1 MKEERIRTI
10 ISSYFDREIRED
22 GMSGNR
28 MTYKDILRDALRLS
42 VPVMLEEALG
52 TAVQYVDSAMVGRL
66 GAAAS
71 ASVGMTS
78 TVTWLVN
85 SPIWAMGVAVMA
97 VIARSEGAGNHDK
110 AKRAAGQALWLAVAI
125 GLVIGTFTFL
135 ISPHLPRWMGA
146 DEALHED
153 ASAYFRIVCLPMVFR
168 AFLFLFGF
176 VFRAMHEVRL
186 PMRVNIGVNLLN
198 VVLDRLMIF
207 GPTQVTVAGH
217 GITVPGFGWGVRGA
231 AVATAVSYAAGGAV
245 MLIALLTHSSL
256 GIRRE
261 QVRPDRGIMREFL
274 RIGLPASLT
283 RIGTCLGHVVFASQ
297 VTRLGTTALAAHTLA
312 ITAEEAFY
320 IPGYGM
326 QTAVATLCGN
336 ALGAGD
342 EKRLKDTA
350 VLMSAASA
358 LLMAVTGLILFLVP
372 ERMMAIFT
380 KDSAVIALGAS
391 VLRLVA
397 VSEPIYGIGI
407 ILDGVF
413 DGIGDTRT
421 PLRCSVSTM
430 WGVRI
435 LFTWICVNYLGL
447 GLFAVWI
454 CMVANNVCKTL
465 SEAVIFMSGSWKKR
479 TGMIVEEA

>member
-1 MKEERIRTI
+1 MGSKTTK
-10 ISSYFDREIRED
+10 RE
-22 GMSGNR
+22 
-28 MTYKDILRDALRLS
+28 ILRDAMRLS
-42 VPVMLEEALG
+42 IPVMLEEALG

-66 GAAAS
+66 GASAS
-71 ASVGMTS
+71 AAVGMTS
-78 TVTWLVN
+78 SVSWLVN

-97 VIARSEGAGNHDK
+97 VIARNEGAGNHGK
-110 AKRAAGQALWLAVAI
+110 ARRAAGQALWMAVMI
-125 GLVIGTFTFL
+125 GIVIGAFTFA
-135 ISPHLPRWMGA
+135 ISPHLPGWMGA
-146 DEALHED
+146 EASLHSD
-153 ASAYFRIVCLPMVFR
+153 ASAYFRIICLPMIFR

-176 VFRAMHEVRL
+176 VFRAMHEVRF
-186 PMRVNIGVNLLN
+186 PMVVNIGVNLLN

-207 GPTQVTVAGH
+207 GPMEMTLAG
-217 GITVPGFGWGVRGA
+217 VSFSLPGFGWGVRGA
-231 AVATAVSYAAGGAV
+231 AVATALSYSAGGLV
-245 MLIALLTHSSL
+245 MLIALLTHPAV
-256 GIRRE
+256 GIKKPQLRL
-261 QVRPDRGIMREFL
+261 DKGILKEFF

-342 EKRLKDTA
+342 ERRLKDTA
-350 VLMSAASA
+350 AVMSMASG
-358 LLMAVTGLILFLVP
+358 LLMAVTGIILFLIP
-372 ERMMAIFT
+372 ERMMGIFT
-380 KDSAVIALGAS
+380 RDSAVIALGAS

-397 VSEPIYGIGI
+397 VSEPVYGVGI

-430 WGVRI
+430 WGIRI
-435 LFTWICVNYLGL
+435 LFTWICVNILGL
-447 GLFAVWI
+447 GLMAVWV
-454 CMVANNVCKTL
+454 CMVANNVSKTL
-465 SEAVIFMSGSWKKR
+465 LEGMIFLSGSWKKR
-479 TGMIVEEA
+479 IGLTAEET

>member
-1 MKEERIRTI
+1 
-10 ISSYFDREIRED
+10 
-22 GMSGNR
+22 MS
-28 MTYKDILRDALRLS
+28 K
-42 VPVMLEEALG
+42 
-52 TAVQYVDSAMVGRL
+52 TAVEFKD
-66 GAAAS
+66 
-71 ASVGMTS
+71 
-78 TVTWLVN
+78 
-85 SPIWAMGVAVMA
+85 
-97 VIARSEGAGNHDK
+97 
-110 AKRAAGQALWLAVAI
+110 
-125 GLVIGTFTFL
+125 
-135 ISPHLPRWMGA
+135 
-146 DEALHED
+146 
-153 ASAYFRIVCLPMVFR
+153 
-168 AFLFLFGF
+168 
-176 VFRAMHEVRL
+176 
-186 PMRVNIGVNLLN
+186 
-198 VVLDRLMIF
+198 VVKTYGKGD
-207 GPTQVTVAGH
+207 
-217 GITVPGFGWGVRGA
+217 
-231 AVATAVSYAAGGAV
+231 
-245 MLIALLTHSSL
+245 
-256 GIRRE
+256 
-261 QVRPDRGIMREFL
+261 
-274 RIGLPASLT
+274 
-283 RIGTCLGHVVFASQ
+283 
-297 VTRLGTTALAAHTLA
+297 
-312 ITAEEAFY
+312 
-320 IPGYGM
+320 GM

-435 LFTWICVNYLGL
+435 LFTWICVNHLGL